1 MNRQVQRDRHPR
13 NSSVANELRVA
24 EESGRAMVISVEESE
39 WLLLE
44 DEKDSIDEFEVF
56 G

>member
-1 MNRQVQRDRHPR
+1 
-13 NSSVANELRVA
+13 
-24 EESGRAMVISVEESE
+24 MVIGMEESE

-56 G
+56 GQVVHLRKSEKLRKQAQSPGLT